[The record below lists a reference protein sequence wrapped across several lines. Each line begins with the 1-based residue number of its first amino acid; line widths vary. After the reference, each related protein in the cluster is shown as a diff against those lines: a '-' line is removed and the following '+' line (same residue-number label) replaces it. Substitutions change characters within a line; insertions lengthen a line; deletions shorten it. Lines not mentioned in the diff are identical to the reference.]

1 MAHSLPSTDGI
12 NKFVTT
18 SISIMTAVATPVFG
32 VNYFCRSTT
41 IIFAGALAVTP
52 EAPGQLDS
60 LQYRQ
65 IQIANLL
72 EQLRGRGPGEGLR
85 QRVPPLLVLF
95 LQFQERLHR
104 VVPLLWPRPPVCWP
118 AVPDPGFA
126 GLPSLPVTCLPLRVR
141 QRHRQYCTVT

>member
-1 MAHSLPSTDGI
+1 MFSSNLVD
-12 NKFVTT
+12 NVL
-18 SISIMTAVATPVFG
+18 FG

-65 IQIANLL
+65 IQIAYLL

-85 QRVPPLLVLF
+85 QRVPPLPVLF
-95 LQFQERLHR
+95 LGSSAESVGRTED
-104 VVPLLWPRPPVCWP
+104 W
-118 AVPDPGFA
+118 
-126 GLPSLPVTCLPLRVR
+126 
-141 QRHRQYCTVT
+141 